1 MYSNTID
8 PLREGSLQRL
18 LDSLSDEKRSFF
30 QSAFQQFDVDHSGT
44 LDASELKE
52 VMRSMGRPAS
62 DQQIQMAV
70 ETLTGQLSHAV
81 ITFEQ
86 FAALM
91 QLDLLGT
98 PEASS
103 PLQSAQVIPI
113 LYFIDVLCIWSY
125 IAQIRIDE
133 LKSTFGNQIAINHHF
148 VPVFGDAH
156 RKLEN
161 RWKDRG
167 GFEGYSNHVKGVVA
181 KFNHLTVHPDVWTKT
196 IPRSS
201 TSCHLFLKAI
211 DLLEIQE
218 AAGTGS
224 LCEQAIAA
232 MRKAFFQDLKDV
244 SDRRVQLEIAE
255 ELRLPID
262 PLEAQINSG
271 AAYAELSRDFELVKE
286 HNVTVSPTMIFNEG
300 RQRLNG
306 NVGYRVIEA
315 NIRELIHSVPSE
327 ASWC

>member
-1 MYSNTID
+1 MYSNTLD
-8 PLREGSLQRL
+8 ALSEASLQQL
-18 LDSLSDEKRSFF
+18 LHSLSDEKRSFF
-30 QSAFQQFDVDHSGT
+30 QAAFQQFDVDHSGT

-62 DQQIQMAV
+62 DQQIQAAV
-70 ETLTGQLSHAV
+70 ATLTGTSNHAV

-91 QLDLLGT
+91 QIDLLGT

-103 PLQSAQVIPI
+103 PLPSTQALPI

-125 IAQIRIDE
+125 IAQIRVDE
-133 LKSTFGNQIAINHHF
+133 LKSTFGSQVEINYHF
-148 VPVFGDAH
+148 VSVFGDAH
-156 RKLEN
+156 RKLEK
-161 RWKDRG
+161 RWHDRG
-167 GFEGYSNHVKGVVA
+167 GFEGYSKHVKGVVA
-181 KFNHLTVHPDVWTKT
+181 KFNHLTIHPDVWTKT
-196 IPRSS
+196 IPQSS
-201 TSCHLFLKAI
+201 TSCHLFLRAI
-211 DLLEIQE
+211 ALLENQE
-218 AAGTGS
+218 PTGTES
-224 LCEQAIAA
+224 FCEQAIAA
-232 MRKAFFQDLKDV
+232 LRKAFFQDLKDV
-244 SDRRVQLEIAE
+244 SDRRVQFEIAE
-255 ELRLPID
+255 ALCLPID
-262 PLEAQINSG
+262 QLEAHINSG